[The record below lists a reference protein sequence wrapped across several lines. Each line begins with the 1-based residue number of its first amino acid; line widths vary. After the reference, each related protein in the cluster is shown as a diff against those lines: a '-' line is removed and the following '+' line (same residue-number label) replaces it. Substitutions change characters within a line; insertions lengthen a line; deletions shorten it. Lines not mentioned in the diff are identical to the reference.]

1 MAGVASRCGV
11 GMSQQKR
18 ELPALLRLDDVGASV
33 GKRTLFERVSLSV
46 EAGVAWAVVGPN
58 GVGKTTLMRILA
70 GVRTAE
76 QGQVWLHARRLS
88 EYTRREVAREVAVV
102 PQSSSPVFEFSAL
115 ELVLMGL
122 HASRPR
128 FSLPS
133 SEDRQRALKALA
145 RLEVEELANRP
156 VSSLSGG
163 ERQRVVMARALV
175 ADAPLWLLDEPTA
188 NLDLRHQLGLLEV
201 MRQHVE
207 GGGAAVAVL
216 HDLNL
221 VHRYFDR
228 VLLLAPGRALGWG
241 RPDDVLNDEDVS
253 EAFELPMR
261 RVEVEGRQV
270 WLA

>member
-1 MAGVASRCGV
+1 
-11 GMSQQKR
+11 MSQQR
-18 ELPALLRLDDVGASV
+18 RDLPTLLRLDGVGARV
-33 GKRTLFERVSLSV
+33 GERTLFEGVSLSV
-46 EAGVAWAVVGPN
+46 EAGQAWAVVGPN
-58 GVGKTTLMRILA
+58 GVGKTTLMRQLA
-70 GVRTAE
+70 GVRAAD

-88 EYTRREVAREVAVV
+88 EYTRREIAREVAVV
-102 PQSSSPVFEFSAL
+102 PQGNAPVFAFSAL

-133 SEDRQRALKALA
+133 TGDRQRALNALA
-145 RLEVEELANRP
+145 RLEVDHLASRP

-188 NLDLRHQLGLLEV
+188 NLDLRHQLRLLEV
-201 MRQHVE
+201 MRQHVDQ
-207 GGGAAVAVL
+207 GGAAVAVL

-241 RPDDVLNDEDVS
+241 EPDEVLNNEDVS
-253 EAFELPMR
+253 EAFGLPMR
-261 RVEVEGRQV
+261 RLQVEGRPV
-270 WLA
+270 WLAEAASHTADV

>member
-1 MAGVASRCGV
+1 
-11 GMSQQKR
+11 MSEQGR
-18 ELPALLRLDDVGASV
+18 GLPPLLRLDGVGARV
-33 GKRTLFERVSLSV
+33 GDRTLFEGLSFSV

-58 GVGKTTLMRILA
+58 GVGKTTLMRAIA
-70 GVRTAE
+70 GVRAADE
-76 QGQVWLHARRLS
+76 GQVWLGDRELS
-88 EYTRREVAREVAVV
+88 EYTRREIARGVAVV

-115 ELVLMGL
+115 EFVLMGL

-133 SEDRQRALKALA
+133 SADRQRALDALA
-145 RLEVEELANRP
+145 RLEVDALANRP

-188 NLDLRHQLGLLEV
+188 NLDLRHQLRLLEV
-201 MRQHVE
+201 MRQHVDQ
-207 GGGAAVAVL
+207 GGAAVAVL

-221 VHRYFDR
+221 VHRTFDR
-228 VLLLAPGRALGWG
+228 VLLLASGRALGWG
-241 RPDDVLNDEDVS
+241 PPDEVLNEEDVS
-253 EAFELPMR
+253 EAFGLPMR
-261 RVEVEGRQV
+261 RVQVEGRQV